1 MIFSSMIFIFVF
13 FPVIL
18 IGYYG
23 ILKKIQHRNIFLLLA
38 SLVFYSWGE
47 PTYIVLMLLSIC
59 VNYRVGLMMD
69 KEENS
74 NISKQY
80 LMFGVFFNLF
90 FLFLFKYEGFITD
103 HFTELVSTRFP
114 VRVTSLNLPL
124 PIGISFFTFQAISY
138 LVDVYRKQAPVQKS
152 VLNLG
157 LYISFFPQLVAG
169 PIVRYRT
176 IAEQIDDRTTTYP
189 QFTEGVKRFIIG
201 MSKKIIFANQF
212 SLIAIESFGADTPS
226 VAFAWLGAI
235 CYTLQIY
242 YDFSGYSDMAIGLG
256 KMFGFDFL
264 ENFNYPYIS
273 KTVTE
278 FWRRWHIS
286 LGSWFRDY
294 VYIPLGGSRVAKG
307 RLVLNLLAV
316 WLLTGIWHGAAWQF
330 VAWGLFYFV
339 LLTFEKIIN
348 LPEKLKSPLLAVP
361 YQLLT
366 MVMVIFG
373 WVIFGEDSL
382 KWGLDHIMLMF
393 GLKEGQVILDNDFIR
408 NVNNDG
414 VLLVS
419 AIVMAT
425 PLFAKLL
432 RYIHK
437 VGLQLCTK
445 KPVKYEIFHQYSG
458 SLLYL
463 FVFFVSVSYLV
474 MGTHNP
480 FIYFNF

>member
-1 MIFSSMIFIFVF
+1 MVFSSMIFLFVF

-23 ILKKIQHRNIFLLLA
+23 ILQKQQHRNYFLLLA
-38 SLVFYSWGE
+38 SLVFYAWGE
-47 PTYIVLMLLSIC
+47 PIYIVLMLLSIGI
-59 VNYRVGLMMD
+59 NFRLGLMID
-69 KEENS
+69 AEIDSYVK
-74 NISKQY
+74 KQI
-80 LMFGVFFNLF
+80 LAGGVFANLF
-90 FLFLFKYEGFITD
+90 FLFLFKYEIFVTT
-103 HFTELVSTRFP
+103 HFNEIVGSVLP
-114 VRVTSLNLPL
+114 VRFTSLNLSL

-138 LVDVYRKQAPVQKS
+138 LVDVYRKDAPVQKS
-152 VLNLG
+152 VMNLG

-176 IAEQIDDRTTTYP
+176 IAEQIESRTTTYD
-189 QFTEGVKRFIIG
+189 QFTQGVKRFIIG

-212 SLIAIESFGADTPS
+212 SLIAIASFGEKTPS

-294 VYIPLGGSRVAKG
+294 VYIPLGGSRVGKK
-307 RLVLNLLAV
+307 RLVFNLLVV
-316 WLLTGIWHGAAWQF
+316 WTLTGVWHGAAWQF
-330 VAWGLFYFV
+330 VVWGLLYFV
-339 LLTFEKIIN
+339 LLTFEKIFDI
-348 LPEKLKSPLLAVP
+348 EGKLNSKVLSVS
-361 YQLLT
+361 YQIFT
-366 MVMVIFG
+366 MLMVIVG

-382 KWGLDHIMLMF
+382 LWSLDHIKSMF
-393 GLKEGQVILDNDFIR
+393 FLNEGQIFIDNNFIR

-414 VLLVS
+414 VLLIS
-419 AIVMAT
+419 AIIMAT
-425 PLFAKLL
+425 PIFA
-432 RYIHK
+432 
-437 VGLQLCTK
+437 GA
-445 KPVKYEIFHQYSG
+445 VKWIYEKCQSTTRRIVFEYSSAFVYMFIF
-458 SLLYL
+458 L
-463 FVFFVSVSYLV
+463 VSVSYLV